1 MFKLRT
7 AAILLAGAL
16 ALALAGCS
24 ATEFN
29 RQLEDA
35 MGSMARTKVTRIGS
49 PARDCWLVKLNISK
63 AYAVVVPKRILRLGE
78 EFPQVSV
85 VSQFS
90 GSGVDYAVLQAVRA
104 NGAVENFLLQAL
116 SSTQVELYRLDS
128 SSRLPFTVGY
138 SNGQY
143 VLMQDTDGGKVAY
156 WLVGPSSVRGPSIT
170 TRSQLAG
177 GKSARKS
184 SGKSKKSPKSGSSGA
199 QTKPENVDLP
209 MADLPNIQQDTSV
222 RLEVDTPPESASQA
236 PAVKSEPVVVE
247 QPRVTA
253 PASQGAAS
261 APAASGG
268 AAQPYTIVVD

>member
-184 SGKSKKSPKSGSSGA
+184 SGKSKKSSKSGSSGA
-199 QTKPENVDLP
+199 QAKPENVDLP

-236 PAVKSEPVVVE
+236 PAVKSEPVVE
-247 QPRVTA
+247 QPRVAA